1 VSTELDESERRE
13 LRRKARAG
21 TLEALRALGGKA
33 SRRAIS
39 EQALSAGGFTARE
52 LNAPPP
58 AVASSKY
65 DRLVDHELSWALT
78 NLKRDGLVE
87 NPRWSTWTLTRVAHE
102 ATPSVTAEPVDE
114 TRLAALR
121 SMPYWLYLRTPEW
134 RRTRAAA
141 LVRAGN
147 RCSLDA
153 SHVKGLEVHHSSYE
167 RLGKE
172 LESDLTVLCRSCHA
186 RFHTKPER
194 AGGVRPRLW
203 LRLAHRSS
211 RQPQA

>member
-1 VSTELDESERRE
+1 MSERRE
-13 LRRKARAG
+13 LRRKARAA
-21 TLEALRALGGKA
+21 TLEAMRALGGEA

-39 EQALSAGGFTARE
+39 EHALSAGGFKARE

-65 DRLVDHELSWALT
+65 PRLVDYELSWALT

-87 NPRWSTWTLTRVAHE
+87 NPRWRTWTLTGVACE
-102 ATPSVTAEPVDE
+102 ATPSTAAEPVDE
-114 TRLAALR
+114 GRLAALR

-141 LVRAGN
+141 LVRAGH

-153 SHVKGLEVHHSSYE
+153 AHVKGLEVHHRSYE
-167 RLGKE
+167 RLGNE
-172 LESDLTVLCRSCHA
+172 LESDLTVLCRSCHERVHA
-186 RFHTKPER
+186 KPER
-194 AGGVRPRLW
+194 AGGRPRLW
-203 LRLAHRSS
+203 FLLARRWS